1 MSDTFNENGG
11 VVEDDGYLFP
21 YVDTKATARQRA
33 RRQQQADQLIAKSQ
47 QGGGMVGPIFV
58 GKNPLGTMIEA
69 GAGTYINSQVAQ
81 EEKDEAQQL
90 ADIRQQLLKRMS
102 ANATPEQRQAIE
114 LSAASANAPEL
125 RGVIDAAAKNAW
137 STPGSG
143 YTLGPDQQRYDASG
157 KVIASGPTK
166 STAEKNPVSVQE
178 YNFAKGEGFKG
189 SFMDFMKAKTAATT
203 RIRIDAPQADAGPF
217 AGPATQVGIDPR
229 TEQPVFR
236 HTKTGQLFS
245 LGEGG
250 ATPHAGM
257 VGPKP
262 AATTEAERGAAG
274 YLGRMQASNAELD
287 RIGKSGYPT
296 PLTAGVGALPRVGGI
311 AQRVASTPEQQRFY
325 QQASDW
331 VRAKLRKES
340 GAVIGEKE
348 MADEIATYFP
358 QVGDSPEL
366 IAQKSQSRRQA
377 EEQMKSS
384 AGRVKPVIAPSAA
397 PSGGR
402 TVVSSKAE
410 FDALQSCAKWET
422 PDGRRGTK

>member
-1 MSDTFNENGG
+1 MSEPEENGG
-11 VVEDDGYLFP
+11 TIEGDGYMFP
-21 YVDTKATARQRA
+21 TIDYKATARQRA
-33 RRQQQADQLIAKSQ
+33 RRQQQADALVAKSQ

-58 GKNPLGTMIEA
+58 PKSPLGTMLEA
-69 GAGTYINSQVAQ
+69 GAGSYLNSQVDA
-81 EEKDEAQQL
+81 EEKAEAQQL
-90 ADIRQQLLKRMS
+90 ADIRRTILQRMS

-114 LSAASANAPEL
+114 LAAASGQVPEL
-125 RGVIDAAAKNAW
+125 RGVIEQAAKNAW
-137 STPGSG
+137 STPNATG
-143 YTLGPDQQRYDASG
+143 YTLTPGAARFDASG
-157 KVIASGPTK
+157 RQVASVPAAGEKPTAGV
-166 STAEKNPVSVQE
+166 AEYQ
-178 YNFAKGEGFKG
+178 FAKEQGYKG
-189 SFMDFMKAKTAATT
+189 DFTQWLRDKTAATT

-250 ATPHAGM
+250 AAPHDGL

-262 AATTEAERGAAG
+262 SATTEAERSAAG

-296 PLTAGVGALPRVGGI
+296 PFTAGVGALPRVGGI

-397 PSGGR
+397 PAGGR
-402 TVVSSKAE
+402 TVVRSKAE
-410 FDALQSCAKWET
+410 FDALPSGAKWET